1 MNHPLPDMMSG
12 TMGKIREMI
21 GANAIVG
28 DPIVLGENLTII
40 PISKVSFGFA
50 GGGSDFVPK
59 SGNASDAPFG
69 GGSGAGV
76 NITPIAFLV
85 CKDDNVRLMPI
96 AVPASNTV
104 DRILDQAPELLD
116 RIGGILDDRRKAKTP
131 ELTVEEFAA
140 HNSAGDVNETTD
152 QDRGGGLSRSRDPVC
167 ARFGPVGPKRLRHG
181 RADGRD
187 PVCQK

>member
-1 MNHPLPDMMSG
+1 MMSG

-59 SGNASDAPFG
+59 SGSASDVPFG
-69 GGSGAGV
+69 GGTGAGV

-85 CKDDNVRLMPI
+85 YKDGNVRLLPI
-96 AVPASNTV
+96 AAPASNTV

-131 ELTVEEFAA
+131 ELTVEE
-140 HNSAGDVNETTD
+140 
-152 QDRGGGLSRSRDPVC
+152 
-167 ARFGPVGPKRLRHG
+167 
-181 RADGRD
+181 
-187 PVCQK
+187 

>member
-85 CKDDNVRLMPI
+85 CKDDAVRLLPI
-96 AVPASNTV
+96 AAPASNSV
-104 DRILDQAPELLD
+104 DRILDQAPEIID
-116 RIGGILDDRRKAKTP
+116 RIGGFFDERKKNRI
-131 ELTVEEFAA
+131 VKSGEE
-140 HNSAGDVNETTD
+140 
-152 QDRGGGLSRSRDPVC
+152 
-167 ARFGPVGPKRLRHG
+167 
-181 RADGRD
+181 
-187 PVCQK
+187 

>member
-1 MNHPLPDMMSG
+1 MNHPLPDMMSN
-12 TMGKIREMI
+12 TMNKIREMV

-28 DPIVLGENLTII
+28 DPIILGDNVTII

-85 CKDDNVRLMPI
+85 YKDDNIRLLPI
-96 AVPASNTV
+96 AAPASNTV
-104 DRILDQAPELLD
+104 DRILDQAPELMD
-116 RIGGILDDRRKAKTP
+116 RIGGFFDDRKRAKSAPAT
-131 ELTVEEFAA
+131 EE
-140 HNSAGDVNETTD
+140 
-152 QDRGGGLSRSRDPVC
+152 
-167 ARFGPVGPKRLRHG
+167 
-181 RADGRD
+181 
-187 PVCQK
+187 

>member
-1 MNHPLPDMMSG
+1 MNHPLPDMMRD
-12 TMGKIREMI
+12 TMSKIRDMI

-28 DPIVLGENLTII
+28 DPIVVGDNVTII
-40 PISKVSFGFA
+40 PVSKVSFGFA

-59 SGNASDAPFG
+59 GASASDAPFG

-104 DRILDQAPELLD
+104 DRILDQAPELID
-116 RIGGILDDRRKAKTP
+116 RIGGMVDDRRRAAK
-131 ELTVEEFAA
+131 EREAVEE
-140 HNSAGDVNETTD
+140 
-152 QDRGGGLSRSRDPVC
+152 
-167 ARFGPVGPKRLRHG
+167 
-181 RADGRD
+181 
-187 PVCQK
+187 

>member
-1 MNHPLPDMMSG
+1 MNHPLPDMMSS
-12 TMGKIREMI
+12 TMNKIREMV

-28 DPIVLGENLTII
+28 DPIVLGDNVTII

-59 SGNASDAPFG
+59 SGSASDAPFG

-85 CKDDNVRLMPI
+85 YKDDNIRLLPI

-104 DRILDQAPELLD
+104 DRILDQAPELMD
-116 RIGGILDDRRKAKTP
+116 RIGGFFDDRRKAKNIP
-131 ELTVEEFAA
+131 AAEE
-140 HNSAGDVNETTD
+140 
-152 QDRGGGLSRSRDPVC
+152 
-167 ARFGPVGPKRLRHG
+167 
-181 RADGRD
+181 
-187 PVCQK
+187 

>member
-1 MNHPLPDMMSG
+1 MNHPLPDMMG
-12 TMGKIREMI
+12 ETMNKIRDMV

-28 DPIVLGENLTII
+28 DPITLGDSLTII

-59 SGNASDAPFG
+59 SASGSDAPFG

-85 CKDDNVRLMPI
+85 CKDDNVRLLPI
-96 AVPASNTV
+96 AAPASNTV

-116 RIGGILDDRRKAKTP
+116 RIGGFVDDRKRSRAKP
-131 ELTVEEFAA
+131 VEE
-140 HNSAGDVNETTD
+140 
-152 QDRGGGLSRSRDPVC
+152 
-167 ARFGPVGPKRLRHG
+167 
-181 RADGRD
+181 
-187 PVCQK
+187 

>member
-1 MNHPLPDMMSG
+1 MNHPLPDMMSS
-12 TMGKIREMI
+12 TMNKIREMV

-28 DPIVLGENLTII
+28 DPIVLGDNVTII

-85 CKDDNVRLMPI
+85 YKDDNIRLLPI
-96 AVPASNTV
+96 AAPASNTV
-104 DRILDQAPELLD
+104 DRILDQAPELMD
-116 RIGGILDDRRKAKTP
+116 RIGGFLDDRKRSKNASAA
-131 ELTVEEFAA
+131 EE
-140 HNSAGDVNETTD
+140 
-152 QDRGGGLSRSRDPVC
+152 
-167 ARFGPVGPKRLRHG
+167 
-181 RADGRD
+181 
-187 PVCQK
+187 

>member
-12 TMGKIREMI
+12 TMGKIREMV

-28 DPIVLGENLTII
+28 DPIILGDSVTII

-59 SGNASDAPFG
+59 SGSASDAPFG
-69 GGSGAGV
+69 GGTGAGV

-85 CKDDNVRLMPI
+85 YKDDNIRLLPI
-96 AVPASNTV
+96 AAPASNTV

-116 RIGGILDDRRKAKTP
+116 RIGGIFDQRKTRKTEEP
-131 ELTVEEFAA
+131 VEE
-140 HNSAGDVNETTD
+140 
-152 QDRGGGLSRSRDPVC
+152 
-167 ARFGPVGPKRLRHG
+167 
-181 RADGRD
+181 
-187 PVCQK
+187 

>member
-12 TMGKIREMI
+12 TMSKIREMV

-28 DPIVLGENLTII
+28 DPIVLGDNVTII

-59 SGNASDAPFG
+59 SGNASDVPFG

-85 CKDDNVRLMPI
+85 YKDDNVRLIPI
-96 AVPASNTV
+96 AAPASNTV
-104 DRILDQAPELLD
+104 DRILDQAPELID
-116 RIGGILDDRRKAKTP
+116 RIGGIFDDRKRSKKADEP
-131 ELTVEEFAA
+131 AEE
-140 HNSAGDVNETTD
+140 
-152 QDRGGGLSRSRDPVC
+152 
-167 ARFGPVGPKRLRHG
+167 
-181 RADGRD
+181 
-187 PVCQK
+187 